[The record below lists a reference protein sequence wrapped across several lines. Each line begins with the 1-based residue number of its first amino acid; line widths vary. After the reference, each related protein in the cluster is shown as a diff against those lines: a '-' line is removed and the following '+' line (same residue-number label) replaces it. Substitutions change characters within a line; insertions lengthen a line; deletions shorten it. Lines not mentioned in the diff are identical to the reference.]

1 MKIFKSKILILALML
16 VSFSSLVY
24 SQGSTTSS
32 MNGKVVSPS
41 GETLPGANIIAIHT
55 ATGAEYS
62 SITNVNGYYNLQN
75 LSVGGPYTITV
86 SFVGFESYVKTGIYL
101 NLGQTFR
108 LDVTMSE
115 TAIDI
120 EEVIVS
126 AKKVQDFRII
136 DGNRTGAET
145 VIGRDQLNALPTI
158 NRDLSDITR
167 LTPQANVD
175 DNGAISIAGIN
186 NRYNSISIDGAI
198 NNDVF
203 GLTATGTNGGQTGG
217 TPFSM
222 DAIEQFQVVLAPY
235 DVRFSG
241 FAGAGINAVT
251 RSGTNR
257 IEGSAYY
264 YLRNET
270 LAGQTPT
277 NVTDV
282 EDDREK
288 LPDFK
293 SETYGF
299 RVGGPIIK
307 NKLFYFTSVELQRDN
322 TPQPFN
328 FANYEG
334 DATQADLD
342 NLASF
347 LNTTYGYNPGG
358 YLNNNR
364 TLESDKLFFRVD
376 WNINATHKLMVRHSY
391 TKNVAIPVSGSSN
404 LSINYYNNAQYFPST
419 TNSSALELKSNW
431 NEMSNNLILGY
442 TKVFDDRDP
451 YGANF
456 PSVSIRDGRGSISF
470 GSEAYSTANQLD
482 QDILTLTD
490 NFTVNKGK
498 HTITIGTNN
507 ELSSSYNLFIR
518 QNYGVY
524 SYTSLNDFISG
535 NPADRYDRSYSL
547 IPGDITGDGA
557 QAAAEFRML
566 QLGLYGQDEI
576 QFNDKLKVTVGIR
589 FDMPMFL
596 DKPEVDDH
604 FNTVTAPMIEAAGYD
619 LEGAKAGEMP
629 KTQILISPRVGFNW
643 DALGDQTLQVRGGV
657 GIFTSRLPLVWPGGS
672 FTNCGVTIGG
682 FRHYGDDTYPIVFNP
697 DWQNQYTAADFGGSD
712 AAYGGQIDLFAED
725 FKFPQMFRANLAVD
739 KKLAW
744 DMVATLE
751 GIYSKTINNVLY
763 YNVNFE
769 KSTETLTGGP
779 DNRPLFTGDEI
790 DGDYTRVI
798 LGTNT
803 NKGYSYNITAQ
814 LQKPFDNGLTASIA
828 YTYGRSMAVNDATSS
843 QNSSQWRYMEQVNGL
858 NDLDLTYSDFDMKHR
873 VTSYVSYSKEFFNHL
888 KSTLSVFYN
897 GQSGMPVSFIYDD
910 YPDRDNGYSDFN
922 GDGEYSNSLI
932 YVPALA
938 SDINLVDIGT
948 PGDADYVSASQQW
961 QDLQRFINNDDYLRN
976 RKGEYAERNAA
987 RTPFENVIDLKFAQ
1001 DVFTDIGG
1009 RQQKLTLT
1017 LDIFNFTNLLNK
1029 DWGRKYYIGNG
1040 AYQLVKFTGFES
1052 DGTTPTF
1059 NFEKPEDK
1067 MDIYTADDSGVS
1079 SSRWQMRFGIRYTF

>member
-1 MKIFKSKILILALML
+1 MMKILKSKILILAMML
-16 VSFSSLVY
+16 ALISNFSY
-24 SQGSTTSS
+24 SQSSTTSA
-32 MNGKVVSPS
+32 MNGKVTDPN
-41 GETLPGANIIAIHT
+41 GETLPGANLIAVHT
-55 ATGAEYS
+55 PTGAEYAT
-62 SITNVNGYYNLQN
+62 ITNINGYYNLQN
-75 LSVGGPYTITV
+75 MSVGGPYTITV
-86 SFVGFESYVKTGIYL
+86 SFVGFEAYVKTEIYV

-108 LDVTMSE
+108 LDVAMSE
-115 TAIDI
+115 TAIDLD
-120 EEVIVS
+120 EVVIT
-126 AKKVQDFRII
+126 AKKVQDFRVI

-145 VIGRDQLNALPTI
+145 VVGREQLDYLPSI
-158 NRDLSDITR
+158 NRDLTDFTR

-186 NRYNSISIDGAI
+186 NRYNSISIDGAV

-203 GLTATGTNGGQTGG
+203 GLAATGTNGGQTGG

-257 IEGSAYY
+257 VEGSAYY
-264 YLRNET
+264 FLRNES
-270 LAGQTPT
+270 LAGKTPT

-307 NKLFYFTSVELQRDN
+307 NKLFAFASVEFQRDD

-328 FANYEG
+328 IDNYEG
-334 DATQADLD
+334 NSSQADLD
-342 NLASF
+342 NLVNF
-347 LNTTYGYNPGG
+347 LTTTSGYDYNPGG

-376 WNINATHKLMVRHSY
+376 WNINQTHKLMVRHSY
-391 TKNVAIPVSGSSN
+391 TSNEAIRIGGSSDRA
-404 LSINYYNNAQYFPST
+404 IRFYNNAEYFPSV
-419 TNSSALELKSNW
+419 TNSTAIELKSNW
-431 NEMSNNLILGY
+431 NEMSNNLTIGY
-442 TKVFDDRDP
+442 TTVRDDRDP

-456 PSVSIRDGRGSISF
+456 PAVRISDGSGAYIYL
-470 GSEAYSTANQLD
+470 GSEPYSTANQLD
-482 QDILTLTD
+482 QDVLSLTD
-490 NFTVNKGK
+490 NFTINKGK
-498 HTITIGTNN
+498 HTITIGTSN
-507 ELSSSYNLFIR
+507 ELSSTYNLFMR
-518 QNYGVY
+518 KNFGEYRY
-524 SYTSLNDFISG
+524 SNLDDFITKSSAYQYERG
-535 NPADRYDRSYSL
+535 YSL

-557 QAAAEFRML
+557 QAAADFKML

-576 QFNDKLKVTVGIR
+576 QVNDNLKITAGIR

-596 DKPEVDDH
+596 DKPIADDN
-604 FNTVTAPMIEAAGYD
+604 FNSNTALMIEAAGYD

-629 KTQILISPRVGFNW
+629 KAQILISPRVGFNW

-672 FTNCGVTIGG
+672 FTNNGVNIGG
-682 FRHYGDDTYPIVFNP
+682 VYHRGNDIFFNP
-697 DWQNQYTAADFGGSD
+697 DWNNQYESTDFGGTD
-712 AAYGGQIDLFAED
+712 APYGGQIDLFAED

-739 KKLAW
+739 KKLVW

-763 YNVNFE
+763 YNVNTE
-769 KSTETLTGGP
+769 QSTENLTGGS
-779 DNRPLFTGDEI
+779 DNRPIFTGDEI

-803 NKGYSYNITAQ
+803 SEGYSYNITAQ

-828 YTYGRSMAVNDATSS
+828 YTYGRSMAVNDGTSS

-858 NDLDLTYSDFDMKHR
+858 NNLDLSYSDFDLKHR
-873 VTSYVSYSKEFFNHL
+873 VTGYVSYSKEFLNHL
-888 KSTLSVFYN
+888 KSTLSIFYN
-897 GQSGMPVSFIYDD
+897 GQSGMAVSYIYYGDV
-910 YPDRDNGYSDFN
+910 N
-922 GDGEYSNSLI
+922 GDGERTNDLI
-932 YVPALA
+932 YVPSSA
-938 SDINLVDIGT
+938 SDINLVDIGSV
-948 PGDADYVSASQQW
+948 GDDDYVSAAQQW
-961 QDLQRFINNDDYLRN
+961 TDLESFINDDDYLKD
-976 RKGEYAERNAA
+976 RKGKYAERNAA
-987 RTPFENVIDLKFAQ
+987 RTPFENIFDLKFAQ
-1001 DVFTDIGG
+1001 DIFTDIGD

-1029 DWGRKYYIGNG
+1029 DWGRKYYVGNG
-1040 AYQLVKFTGFES
+1040 AYTLMDFEGYE
-1052 DGTTPTF
+1052 DGTNNPTYT
-1059 NFEKPEDK
+1059 FEKPDDK
-1067 MDIYTADDSGVS
+1067 MDIYTPDNSGVS

>member
-32 MNGKVVSPS
+32 MNGKVMSPS

-86 SFVGFESYVKTGIYL
+86 SFVGFESFVKTGIYL

-175 DNGAISIAGIN
+175 DYGGVSIAGVN

-203 GLTATGTNGGQTGG
+203 GLSATGTNGGQTGG

-270 LAGQTPT
+270 LAGETPT

-307 NKLFYFTSVELQRDN
+307 NKLFYFASVEIQRDN

-328 FANYEG
+328 FDNYEG
-334 DATQADLD
+334 NSTQAEID
-342 NLASF
+342 NLSSF
-347 LNTTYGYNPGG
+347 LNTTYGYNTGS
-358 YLNNNR
+358 YLNNSR
-364 TLESDKLFFRVD
+364 KLESEKLFFRLD
-376 WNINATHKLMVRHSY
+376 WNINSTHKLMIRHSY
-391 TKNVAIPVSGSSN
+391 SNNEAIRIGASSDR
-404 LSINYYNNAQYFPST
+404 SINFYNYAEYFPSV
-419 TNSSALELKSNW
+419 TNSSAIELKSNW
-431 NEMSNNLILGY
+431 NEKSNNLTIGY
-442 TKVFDDRDP
+442 TTVTDDRDP
-451 YGANF
+451 YGQNF
-456 PSVSIRDGRGSISF
+456 PSVRISDGSGAYIYF
-470 GSEAYSTANQLD
+470 GSEPYSTANKLD
-482 QDILTLTD
+482 QSVLSLTD
-490 NFTVNKGK
+490 NFTINKGV
-498 HTITIGTNN
+498 HTITIGTSN
-507 ELSSSYNLFIR
+507 ELSSTYNLFMR
-518 QNYGVY
+518 KNFGEYRY
-524 SYTSLNDFISG
+524 SNLDDFING
-535 NPADRYDRSYSL
+535 NSAYQYERGYSL

-557 QAAAEFRML
+557 EAAAEFSML
-566 QLGLYGQDEI
+566 QLGLYAQDEI
-576 QFNDKLKVTVGIR
+576 QVSDNLKVTAGIR

-596 DKPEVDDH
+596 DKPREDEH

-629 KTQILISPRVGFNW
+629 KSQILISPRVGFNW
-643 DALGDQTLQVRGGV
+643 DALGDQSLQVRGGV

-672 FTNCGVTIGG
+672 YTNNGVNIGG
-682 FRHYGDDTYPIVFNP
+682 VYYQGDDIVFEP
-697 DWQNQYTAADFGGSD
+697 DWENQYENSDFGGTD
-712 AAYGGQIDLFAED
+712 APYGGQVDLFAED
-725 FKFPQMFRANLAVD
+725 FKFPQMFRVNLAVD
-739 KKLAW
+739 KKLPW
-744 DMVATLE
+744 NMIGTLE
-751 GIYSKTINNVLY
+751 GIYSKTLNNVLY
-763 YNVNFE
+763 YNVNME
-769 KSTETLTGGP
+769 MPSGNLTGA
-779 DNRPLFTGDEI
+779 DTRPTTTGDEI
-790 DGDYTRVI
+790 DPDYTRVI

-803 NKGYSYNITAQ
+803 GEGYTYNITAQ
-814 LQKPFDNGLTASIA
+814 LQKPFDNGLTASLA
-828 YTYGRSMAVNDATSS
+828 YTYGRAMAVNDATSS

-858 NDLDLTYSDFDMKHR
+858 NDLDLSYSDFDLKHR
-873 VTSYVSYSKEFFNHL
+873 ITGYVSYSKEFLGHL
-888 KSTLSVFYN
+888 KSTLSIFYN
-897 GQSGMPVSFIYDD
+897 GQTGMPFSYIYYGDI
-910 YPDRDNGYSDFN
+910 N
-922 GDGEYSNSLI
+922 GDGERTNSLI
-932 YVPALA
+932 YVPANA
-938 SDINLVDIGT
+938 GEINLVDIGT
-948 PGDADYVSASQQW
+948 FGDDDYVSASQQW
-961 QDLQRFINNDDYLRN
+961 QDLQGFINNDDYLRN

-987 RTPFENVIDLKFAQ
+987 RAPFEHSFDLKFAQ
-1001 DVFTDIGG
+1001 DIFTDVAD
-1009 RQQKLTLT
+1009 RSHKLTLT

-1029 DWGRKYYIGNG
+1029 DWGRQYYVGN
-1040 AYQLVKFTGFES
+1040 ASYTLVDFEGFAA
-1052 DGTTPTF
+1052 DGTTPQYT
-1059 NFEKPEDK
+1059 FEKPDDAI
-1067 MDIYTADDSGVS
+1067 DIYTADDSGVS